1 MEYDLRTSS
10 HPRSP
15 YVIVTMN
22 PSKQIKIKLS
32 SIEPSENGPALVKPS
47 FLEVRKRLEWFDQN
61 LYLVTNRAEV
71 LKYLEGA
78 E

>member
-1 MEYDLRTSS
+1 
-10 HPRSP
+10 
-15 YVIVTMN
+15 MN

-32 SIEPSENGPALVKPS
+32 SIEPTKNGPALVKPS